1 MIQFHVINN
10 PNDEKVMV
18 AFYEKELQKTN
29 QQEFSIEKVIKNG
42 KVIIVH
48 LIIGLIKKDSI
59 KLI

>member
-10 PNDEKVMV
+10 PNDEKVMA

>member
-1 MIQFHVINN
+1 MIQLHVIND
-10 PNDEKVMV
+10 PNDEKVMG

-48 LIIGLIKKDSI
+48 LIIGLIKKDLI
-59 KLI
+59 KLM